1 MGATESR
8 YRYDTGYEE
17 TVQLSD
23 GQRVHLRPMRPDDKQ
38 MLLDGFET
46 LSPDSR
52 YARFMSS
59 KASLTDRELRY
70 LTEVDGVDHFAIG
83 AIRKHLVSKPEGV
96 GSARFVRLA
105 DQPDTAEPAVTV
117 VDAFHGLGLGAIM
130 LQRLIEAAWERDVR
144 WFCTELLADNTA
156 SRRMIESLSPDVKFR
171 RSGDGAIIATLP
183 VPEPDQTP
191 TAPGFFDGTPIRK
204 LLSYVARAKVSV
216 RPRVTRPPGPTGP
229 TGPPGTGIL

>member
-1 MGATESR
+1 MGVAQKR
-8 YRYDTGYEE
+8 YRYGESYEE
-17 TVQLSD
+17 TVELSD
-23 GQRVHLRPMRPDDKQ
+23 GQRIHLRPMRPSDKQ
-38 MLLDGFET
+38 MLLDGFEQ

-52 YARFMSS
+52 YARFMAPKST
-59 KASLTDRELRY
+59 LTDRELRY

-96 GSARFVRLA
+96 GSARFVRLS
-105 DQPDTAEPAVTV
+105 DQPDTAEPAVTIL
-117 VDAFHGLGLGAIM
+117 DNFHGKGLGAIM

-171 RSGDGAIIATLP
+171 HSGDGAIIATLP

-191 TAPGFFDGTPIRK
+191 TAPGFFDETPIRK

-216 RPRVTRPPGPTGP
+216 RPRVTRPPE
-229 TGPPGTGIL
+229 PPG